1 MVFRFLIPEVSMK
14 KYLFAALFF
23 IPTVSFAQEK
33 LILGFD
39 AGSLVAGEHRTY
51 GTSGL
56 SYSLQPDYL
65 FGIEAGYGFSE
76 QFALRMQ
83 MFIEQ
88 RTISAHRSFET
99 VDSASSS
106 SQIFSYTESSGGSNT
121 FFEIPLTAKY
131 NFFSGRSHAYIFG
144 GPVVGLAVESGKAN
158 FGIVAGAGYSR
169 DLTHII
175 TFFAETA
182 YMFGFANL
190 SSENN
195 YYKTFARDFRVNA
208 GLLFNIGLP
217 LEIDY

>member
-1 MVFRFLIPEVSMK
+1 MK
-14 KYLFAALFF
+14 KYILMISLCISAS
-23 IPTVSFAQEK
+23 SFAQEK

-51 GTSGL
+51 ATSGL

-83 MFIEQ
+83 IFIEQ
-88 RTISAHRSFET
+88 RTISAQRSFET
-99 VDSASSS
+99 FDSAI
-106 SQIFSYTESSGGSNT
+106 SQISTGTYGDGGGSNT

-131 NFFSGRSHAYIFG
+131 NFFSGRSHAYIFA
-144 GPVVGLAVESGKAN
+144 GPVVGLAIESGKAN
-158 FGIVAGAGYSR
+158 FCITAGAGYSR

-175 TFFAETA
+175 TFFAETG

-190 SSENN
+190 SGENY

-217 LEIDY
+217 LEVDY